1 MSSRL
6 YIVLAGVS
14 LAVLGA
20 CAQTKQQIAY
30 SNWEHTRI
38 RAQEVTAELKIDTVV
53 SGEKL
58 GATEREAVKYFAA
71 AYQDEGHG
79 AVVISRP
86 SNGSDDISAMRAAAD
101 ARAIML
107 AEGLEATQISE
118 GPYDASGARSAPLVI
133 SYRTYEAVVPNCPD
147 ISQIDVSFTGSN
159 APLPSFGCA
168 TAVNLAAMIADPS
181 DLVGNQP
188 LDPSDIVRRGIMI
201 SKYRNGEKT
210 SAERNG
216 DASGAISSAV
226 GN

>member
-6 YIVLAGVS
+6 HIVLAGVS

-20 CAQTKQQIAY
+20 CAQSKQQIQY
-30 SNWEHTRI
+30 SNRVHTQI
-38 RAQEVTAELKIDTVV
+38 QAHEVTAELKIDTAA

-58 GATEREAVKYFAA
+58 STAEREAVKYFTA

-86 SNGSDDISAMRAAAD
+86 SNGPDDISAMRAASD

-107 AEGLEATQISE
+107 AEGLEATQIAE

-147 ISQIDVSFTGSN
+147 LSQINFAFTGANS
-159 APLPSFGCA
+159 PLPSFGCA
-168 TAVNLAAMIADPS
+168 VAVNLAAMIADPS
-181 DLVGNQP
+181 DLIGVQSM
-188 LDPSDIVRRGIMI
+188 DPADVNRRAVVF

-210 SAERNG
+210 SAERNN